1 MLASWKGW
9 HAPLPRCHGGP
20 QASCRRLSRFSQII
34 VGSSLWIADPHWPD
48 FSFQPQSPFFFEHIL
63 QSPLQKA
70 DSDDDNHIC
79 RKAQLDTSQPGEGG
93 WTFRGELTSIILI
106 LGFLSLAPIIRLFG
120 HLPCLAC
127 LKSGHLITPA
137 PASAS
142 AQRVCLAPE
151 KAQISS
157 APLFCLSTY
166 LCISYIRMR
175 CCFTPFWNKLCLF

>member
-1 MLASWKGW
+1 MLLLSVVTA
-9 HAPLPRCHGGP
+9 GP
-20 QASCRRLSRFSQII
+20 KHLAADCPDFPK
-34 VGSSLWIADPHWPD
+34 SSSDPHCGLR
-48 FSFQPQSPFFFEHIL
+48 IL
-63 QSPLQKA
+63 IGRIFLSSHSHPSLNA
-70 DSDDDNHIC
+70 ACNNHLC
-79 RKAQLDTSQPGEGG
+79 RKVTVRMRTTIGRQPAWRGRLDN

-106 LGFLSLAPIIRLFG
+106 LGFLSLAPIIRFFG

-175 CCFTPFWNKLCLF
+175 CYFTPF